1 LAREGARVIINGLD
15 PARLEQTAS
24 ALRESTGAEII
35 AIAVDVGTEEG
46 RAALLE
52 AAGDVDILINNNG
65 GPSPSDFRKLTHAQI
80 LAGLEANMLT
90 PIALV
95 QAVIDGMIAR
105 KFGRIV
111 NITSMSV
118 KMPIPMLDLSSG
130 ARIGLT
136 GFLAG
141 VARQVAADNVTINN
155 AARST
160 KARPRSSTRVRSPA
174 RDHPVFQGRCHR
186 LQRPE
191 KGHDRRQGRAQ
202 QPHLRAHLHPARHH
216 RHPDPL
222 HPPPQHA
229 RAAGAP
235 GRDRADRGRRPQCRR
250 RLALASGSGIEEGA
264 QLPRTIIEYYYKDDA
279 LGDPMITE
287 EHIACFGWASQDEM
301 HDIADMA
308 IRVNDFMSGL
318 FAGVGIRLVDF
329 KLEFGRL
336 WDGDFSRIILADEIS
351 PDGCRLWDM
360 KPPAKSS
367 TRTAS
372 GAIWAAKWK
381 PIRKSPGA
389 WGF

>member
-1 LAREGARVIINGLD
+1 MDLGIAGKTALVCASSRGLGRGCAEALAREGARVIINGLD

-155 AARST
+155 LLPGAIDTDRITALDTKIAETTGRDYAEARARRERSIAAR
-160 KARPRSSTRVRSPA
+160 
-174 RDHPVFQGRCHR
+174 R
-186 LQRPE
+186 L
-191 KGHDRRQGRAQ
+191 G
-202 QPHLRAHLHPARHH
+202 
-216 RHPDPL
+216 
-222 HPPPQHA
+222 
-229 RAAGAP
+229 
-235 GRDRADRGRRPQCRR
+235 
-250 RLALASGSGIEEGA
+250 
-264 QLPRTIIEYYYKDDA
+264 T
-279 LGDPMITE
+279 TE
-287 EHIACFGWASQDEM
+287 EFGAACAFLCSRQASYITGQSILIDGG
-301 HDIADMA
+301 AYP
-308 IRVNDFMSGL
+308 
-318 FAGVGIRLVDF
+318 GVL
-329 KLEFGRL
+329 
-336 WDGDFSRIILADEIS
+336 
-351 PDGCRLWDM
+351 
-360 KPPAKSS
+360 
-367 TRTAS
+367 
-372 GAIWAAKWK
+372 
-381 PIRKSPGA
+381 
-389 WGF
+389 